1 LILAN
6 ARSRLRGTD
15 LHLAV
20 RALARRDAGR
30 RAQLE
35 RQMAEEGVDTVLDDP
50 GLLDALLLLRT
61 LAVPSPALFAYVAVR
76 HTLRAAGIDDRELAD
91 YLAALLVEFG
101 DHDRHARVRP
111 HDDETYRYL
120 VDLVAGLAEGGEE
133 GERGFLLLAH
143 LGNYSLWLAGLF
155 PDFIAARRA
164 RAGGPDLPYYDDLG
178 RQGFRLA
185 ARHRLAERFGLAT
198 VYASAADRFPAL
210 RLAFNRLSDRVL
222 FPAAYTHERV
232 LRSL

>member
-1 LILAN
+1 
-6 ARSRLRGTD
+6 
-15 LHLAV
+15 
-20 RALARRDAGR
+20 
-30 RAQLE
+30 
-35 RQMAEEGVDTVLDDP
+35 
-50 GLLDALLLLRT
+50 
-61 LAVPSPALFAYVAVR
+61 
-76 HTLRAAGIDDRELAD
+76 
-91 YLAALLVEFG
+91 
-101 DHDRHARVRP
+101 
-111 HDDETYRYL
+111 
-120 VDLVAGLAEGGEE
+120 
-133 GERGFLLLAH
+133 
-143 LGNYSLWLAGLF
+143 LWLAGLF